1 MPTIFRVTRGYAAY
15 KPLAAD
21 AVSVAE
27 PRGRNVVRF
36 HIYLFFDQ
44 RVGSRARNVMDKTRD
59 CFDGS
64 ENKACQI
71 EYVRASLVEHPT
83 PRHILLFM
91 AGTSHTG
98 P

>member
-59 CFDGS
+59 RFDGS
-64 ENKACQI
+64 ENKACHI
-71 EYVRASLVEHPT
+71 EYVGASIVEHPS
-83 PRHILLFM
+83 PRQILLFTP
-91 AGTSHTG
+91 ATSPIG
-98 P
+98 S